1 MNLHGLKPS
10 STAKCKCNVPG
21 SYPSAASGG
30 FPVGPEWYFPG
41 STTSAAIDLPE
52 YFHCTIGGEGGRMPK
67 TYEDVMAEFRATREA
82 ERELWKKIND
92 EILVVLSAAP
102 KEGRDID
109 DITEEICKKLKTSS
123 TQVVRVIWSMFDEGV
138 IDIGSDNI
146 FLMSQSPS
154 TR

>member
-1 MNLHGLKPS
+1 
-10 STAKCKCNVPG
+10 
-21 SYPSAASGG
+21 
-30 FPVGPEWYFPG
+30 
-41 STTSAAIDLPE
+41 
-52 YFHCTIGGEGGRMPK
+52 MPK